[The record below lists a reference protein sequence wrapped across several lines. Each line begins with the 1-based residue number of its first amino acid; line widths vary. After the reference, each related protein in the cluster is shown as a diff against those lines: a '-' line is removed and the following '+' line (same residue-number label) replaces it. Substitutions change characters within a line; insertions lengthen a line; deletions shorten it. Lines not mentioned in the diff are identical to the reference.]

1 MSASDPSPPE
11 ESSCPPP
18 SGFEPLRFDARKY
31 EHYLAEFDLTEEKRT
46 ELLETLWWM
55 MTCFVDLQ
63 FGEKAAFVPQD
74 ELDALKEAMR
84 KSQAGQDG
92 DDP

>member
-1 MSASDPSPPE
+1 MTAPDPTPPDEPPRSPPSE
-11 ESSCPPP
+11 Y
-18 SGFEPLRFDARKY
+18 EPLRFDLHKY
-31 EHYLAEFDLTEEKRT
+31 EHHLAEFDLSDEKRK

-84 KSQAGQDG
+84 KSATRRPDR
-92 DDP
+92 